1 MSNRVTD
8 PGRQGRQNTYLRYM
22 QADFNW
28 PDNYPITAQLDAERY
43 RPLATWMGR
52 LILPTPEQRAMVL
65 GTLFEVYHADADH
78 QHLVGQVVRLRWM
91 NDAETNQRFWS
102 VTRQV
107 IFDKDSQQ
115 RAAQGIVLPER
126 INHWPLVNPFES
138 LAGAHPYDDVVV
150 RLQGSVYVVEA
161 EHQGEVPI
169 VYTNREPAQ
178 ISGRYYAL
186 VRFIAPVHP
195 GSDEVRI
202 VHYNRSTGTFDGPT
216 EVVRLPQVMADQ
228 NGVVPS
234 TSTGIEHSPAN
245 MDGWYIH
252 GMPDKTG
259 TFVVQSLAPRGLLRL
274 QPGQVVVGQRAGMR
288 YLQPRHWQGTA
299 IKGTFSSTLL
309 CPEGFDPQSASVGW
323 QIGDM
328 ALVVH
333 LYGIIG
339 GPGGEP
345 ARRSPVQWGHFSFG
359 VAQVIHEPLADE
371 LIFDI
376 DYQQVYVHSGHG
388 LIAGTHHWSRYTG
401 DRQFG
406 WLGTRPIQD
415 LLIKLDCFT
424 SDFVNSELQRSALTE
439 TIFQLEA
446 MTARYRIA
454 DGRGGTQI
462 SASNNCAQDSC
473 QALYA
478 AIKHIDLTLHERDD
492 IQEWMLRDP
501 QQAQRLHRL
510 LHLGRDL
517 KHKMLP
523 LGAARADW
531 DWGMITLG
539 SSLVESPL
547 RSLGMALRTWRTMLP
562 SVAVRCIAEVFLHHG
577 ATAWVLRTNQ
587 VGGYDPRLK
596 PIVPNV

>member
-8 PGRQGRQNTYLRYM
+8 PDRQGRQNTYMRYM
-22 QADFNW
+22 QADFNR
-28 PDNYPITAQLDAERY
+28 PDTYPTTAQLDAEHY

-52 LILPTPEQRAMVL
+52 LILPAPDQRTEVL
-65 GTLFEVYHADADH
+65 GTLFEVYHADVDH

-91 NDAETNQRFWS
+91 NDAETNQRF
-102 VTRQV
+102 
-107 IFDKDSQQ
+107 
-115 RAAQGIVLPER
+115 
-126 INHWPLVNPFES
+126 
-138 LAGAHPYDDVVV
+138 
-150 RLQGSVYVVEA
+150 
-161 EHQGEVPI
+161 
-169 VYTNREPAQ
+169 
-178 ISGRYYAL
+178 
-186 VRFIAPVHP
+186 
-195 GSDEVRI
+195 
-202 VHYNRSTGTFDGPT
+202 
-216 EVVRLPQVMADQ
+216 
-228 NGVVPS
+228 
-234 TSTGIEHSPAN
+234 
-245 MDGWYIH
+245 
-252 GMPDKTG
+252 
-259 TFVVQSLAPRGLLRL
+259 
-274 QPGQVVVGQRAGMR
+274 
-288 YLQPRHWQGTA
+288 
-299 IKGTFSSTLL
+299 
-309 CPEGFDPQSASVGW
+309 
-323 QIGDM
+323 
-328 ALVVH
+328 
-333 LYGIIG
+333 YGIIG

-376 DYQQVYVHSGHG
+376 DYQQVYVHSVHG

-424 SDFVNSELQRSALTE
+424 SDFVNSELRRSALTE
-439 TIFQLEA
+439 TVFQLEA

-478 AIKHIDLTLHERDD
+478 AIKHIDLTLHERAD

-517 KHKMLP
+517 KQKMLP

-531 DWGMITLG
+531 DWSMTTLG
-539 SSLVESPL
+539 SSLAESPL

-562 SVAVRCIAEVFLHHG
+562 SVAVRCIAEVFLDHG